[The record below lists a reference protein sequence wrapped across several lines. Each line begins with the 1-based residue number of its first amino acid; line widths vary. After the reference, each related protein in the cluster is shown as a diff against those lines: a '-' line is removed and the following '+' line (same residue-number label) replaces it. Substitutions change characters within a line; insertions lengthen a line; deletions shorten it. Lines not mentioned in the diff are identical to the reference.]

1 MRTLNKNKQK
11 LKYAN
16 IIGDVPIYT
25 EYTEADGN
33 VIKLE
38 TGDYEIGYSEPI
50 SFSGNIAMAGGEA
63 EAQEFGLSIGDYNAV
78 VIAEKNIIPIK
89 EGSLIWH
96 ESDVGYKYSDETQ
109 TDPKTADYE
118 VIKRVKSVDKNI
130 LRYVLKAIVK

>member
-16 IIGDVPIYT
+16 QSGRIPIYT
-25 EYTEADGN
+25 EYEQEDGT

-38 TGDYEIGYSEPI
+38 TGEYEIAYSEPI
-50 SFSGNIAMAGGEA
+50 EFLGNIAMSGGEA

-78 VIAEKNIIPIK
+78 IVLNKDAIPVT
-89 EGSLIWH
+89 EGSLIWFK
-96 ESDVGYKYSDETQ
+96 SDVGYKYSDNTE

-118 VIKRVKSVDKNI
+118 VIKVSDSLNVTKLVLRAVVK
-130 LRYVLKAIVK
+130 

>member
-16 IIGDVPIYT
+16 IIGDIPIYT
-25 EYTEADGN
+25 EYTEVDGT

-50 SFSGNIAMAGGEA
+50 SFLGNIAMSSSGEA
-63 EAQEFGLSIGDYNAV
+63 EAQEFGLSIADYNATIVMSKGV
-78 VIAEKNIIPIK
+78 VPIT
-89 EGSLIWH
+89 EGSLVWH
-96 ESDVGYKYSDETQ
+96 KSDVGYKYSDETQ

-118 VIKRVKSVDKNI
+118 VIKVSESINTVK
-130 LRYVLKAIVK
+130 YVLKAIVK

>member
-16 IIGDVPIYT
+16 QSARTPIYT
-25 EYTEADGN
+25 EYTQEDGT

-38 TGDYEIGYSEPI
+38 TGETEPNYTEPI
-50 SFSGNIAMAGGEA
+50 EFLGNIAMSGGEA

-78 VIAEKNIIPIK
+78 IVLAKGAISVT

-96 ESDVGYKYSDETQ
+96 KSDVGYKYSSGTEIN
-109 TDPKTADYE
+109 PKSADYE
-118 VIKRVKSVDKNI
+118 VIKVSDSLNVTKLVLRAVVK
-130 LRYVLKAIVK
+130 

>member
-16 IIGDVPIYT
+16 QAGRTPIYT
-25 EYTEADGN
+25 EYEQEDGT

-38 TGDYEIGYSEPI
+38 TGETEPSYTEPI
-50 SFSGNIAMAGGEA
+50 EFLGNIAMSGGEA

-78 VIAEKNIIPIK
+78 IVLSKGAISVT

-96 ESDVGYKYSDETQ
+96 KSDVGYKYSDNTG
-109 TDPKTADYE
+109 TNPKTADYE
-118 VIKRVKSVDKNI
+118 VIKVSDSLNVTKLVLRAVVK
-130 LRYVLKAIVK
+130 

>member
-1 MRTLNKNKQK
+1 MRVLRKNTQK

-16 IIGDVPIYT
+16 ITGDVPIYT
-25 EYTEADGN
+25 EYTEVDGT

-50 SFSGNIAMAGGEA
+50 SFLGNIAMSSSGEA
-63 EAQEFGLSIGDYNAV
+63 EPQEFGLSLADYNAV
-78 VIAEKNIIPIK
+78 IVMPKDAIPIT

-96 ESDVGYKYSDETQ
+96 KSDVGYKYSDETQ

-118 VIKRVKSVDKNI
+118 VIKVSESLNGVK
-130 LRYVLKAIVK
+130 YVLKAIVK